1 MALSCGSWQ
10 PFIRADGRYLLC
22 RRPRHK
28 RHGGCWEFPGGK
40 LEPGETLLDAAK
52 RELREELGLDVTGVG
67 EPLLCR
73 RDGDSPFL
81 IEFVPVDVQ
90 GAPRPLEHEE
100 VRWVGANEG
109 TALLLAPSD
118 AVFWKEW
125 VSEGLSPFAQDT
137 HIRGVAVDPVAP
149 SRGDFPHNAEP
160 SQRLERRGDGRHREA
175 GGLAQACDR

>member
-1 MALSCGSWQ
+1 MRVLAAV
-10 PFIRADGRYLLC
+10 IRADGRYLLC

-52 RELREELGLDVTGVG
+52 RELREELGLEVTSVG

-73 RDGDSPFL
+73 RDGDSPFV

-100 VRWVGANEG
+100 VRWVGADEG
-109 TALLLAPSD
+109 TALSLAPSD
-118 AVFWKEW
+118 AVFWKEC
-125 VSEGLSPFAQDT
+125 VCREEGP
-137 HIRGVAVDPVAP
+137 
-149 SRGDFPHNAEP
+149 
-160 SQRLERRGDGRHREA
+160 RLQPRRMRP
-175 GGLAQACDR
+175 